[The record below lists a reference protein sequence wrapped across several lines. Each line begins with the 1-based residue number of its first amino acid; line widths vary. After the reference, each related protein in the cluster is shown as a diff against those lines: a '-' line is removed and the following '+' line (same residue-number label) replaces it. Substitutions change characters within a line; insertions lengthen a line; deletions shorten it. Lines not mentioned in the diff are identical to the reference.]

1 MVYISYDFFRNVTAK
16 LTYSGQT
23 LLLDPMLSKKGAL
36 PSFAG
41 IVANPTI
48 DLPVE
53 VESILEGVDAVLVS
67 HMHVDHFDAA
77 AAEQLAKDK

>member
-1 MVYISYDFFRNVTAK
+1 MVSISYEFFRNVTAK

-23 LLLDPMLSKKGAL
+23 LLLDPMLSEKGAL

-41 IVANPTI
+41 IAPNPTI

-53 VESILEGVDAVLVS
+53 VASILEGVDAVLVS
-67 HMHVDHFDAA
+67 HMHADHFD
-77 AAEQLAKDK
+77 